1 MGPCSG
7 WEESGLKGDR
17 GRKKEM
23 GLGTVSGRVKH
34 GLGAVVSGE
43 EGDEMVCDAGCFQGR
58 ADRCADGLDVRQ
70 ERKKS
75 QGRLWSFQPEQLE
88 GRGCLRLRW
97 GRLPFGGTPR
107 NSVSD
112 TLRQESVRSLPRS
125 QAGSGT
131 CVSNT
136 QRKGLEMQFGHPQQ
150 LDGLKVTELDEVT
163 WGPSVGERDAKAKPW
178 DPQQLDVTQR
188 RERPAR

>member
-1 MGPCSG
+1 MGPCNC

-23 GLGTVSGRVKH
+23 GLGTVSGRVKS
-34 GLGAVVSGE
+34 GLGSVVSGE
-43 EGDEMVCDAGCFQGR
+43 EGDEMVCDAGCFQGG

-88 GRGCLRLRW
+88 GWGCLWLRWGATAVWGDSQELRLRH
-97 GRLPFGGTPR
+97 TK
-107 NSVSD
+107 
-112 TLRQESVRSLPRS
+112 TEESVRCLHRN

-131 CVSNT
+131 CVS
-136 QRKGLEMQFGHPQQ
+136 
-150 LDGLKVTELDEVT
+150 
-163 WGPSVGERDAKAKPW
+163 
-178 DPQQLDVTQR
+178 
-188 RERPAR
+188 